1 VQTKHEQHE
10 EKDYSPA
17 GVRLMG
23 KVYLIGAGPGAAD
36 LITLRGAEL
45 LRRAEIVFHDAL
57 VQREMLAFAS
67 GAKLV
72 AVGKRCSQIS
82 TDQRFINRTLV
93 EAASRY
99 ELVVRLKGGD
109 PMLFGRAQEEIDA
122 LDAAG
127 VPYEVVPGVTSAL
140 AASAEVGISLTQRG
154 ASRSVVFATPRIGD
168 GENASAWAPAVVA
181 ADTAVLYMA
190 VGRAADIAGILETH
204 GMAASTPVVI
214 VENASLRK
222 SRRLGTTLHGLQ
234 NGAAHGISGPALM
247 LVGDIYG
254 KKARALIGEES
265 VIYDELRAAA
275 RS

>member
-1 VQTKHEQHE
+1 MQTKHEQHE

-222 SRRLGTTLHGLQ
+222 SRRLCTTLHGLQ